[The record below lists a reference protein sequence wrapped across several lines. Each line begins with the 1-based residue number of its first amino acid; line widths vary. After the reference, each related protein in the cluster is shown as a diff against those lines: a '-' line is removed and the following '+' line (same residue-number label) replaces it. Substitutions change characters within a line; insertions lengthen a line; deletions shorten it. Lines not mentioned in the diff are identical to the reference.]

1 MDWDGIVEMAHVAPW
16 KDTLN
21 ISGIRYIHICKVKA
35 ENSLTTS
42 VRCQLIQNG
51 FLGNS
56 SEKNSKICHE
66 KYVMKTNNLKTTN
79 SKTNSFERKNC
90 HIFSETSPVLFVCF
104 VVVLYLFVV
113 VQKQLLCFYML
124 CANLTHTDSCL
135 AQHEHKTNR
144 PPYIQSS
151 PTLLLNSQ
159 NSSEQTKTGWG
170 PKRIGGTKGCFLHF

>member
-1 MDWDGIVEMAHVAPW
+1 MYKDENRFFAKSLKITNYQGRCMDWDGIVTMANVIPL

-66 KYVMKTNNLKTTN
+66 KYVMKTNNLKT
-79 SKTNSFERKNC
+79 NSFERKKHVFRKFTC
-90 HIFSETSPVLFVCF
+90 AVCLFPCCVVFVCCGSKAT
-104 VVVLYLFVV
+104 V
-113 VQKQLLCFYML
+113 M
-124 CANLTHTDSCL
+124 
-135 AQHEHKTNR
+135 
-144 PPYIQSS
+144 
-151 PTLLLNSQ
+151 
-159 NSSEQTKTGWG
+159 
-170 PKRIGGTKGCFLHF
+170 FLHAVCQFNSY